1 MVAVHGG
8 RLLEHWAAIRCHR
21 LKFGGDIFNLKW
33 FWGIKIIR
41 IIVIGPCGSMIIVAV
56 FVADKYLEII

>member
-21 LKFGGDIFNLKW
+21 LKFDGDIFNIKCIG
-33 FWGIKIIR
+33 GIRIIR
-41 IIVIGPCGSMIIVAV
+41 IIVVII
-56 FVADKYLEII
+56 FVADEYLEII